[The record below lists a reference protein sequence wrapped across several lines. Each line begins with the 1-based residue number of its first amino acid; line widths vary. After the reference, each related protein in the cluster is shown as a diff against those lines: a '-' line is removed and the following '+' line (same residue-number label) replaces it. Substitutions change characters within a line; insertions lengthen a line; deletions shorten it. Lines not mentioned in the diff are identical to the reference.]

1 MNVEVHNS
9 IVIGICSNKW
19 SMVSPLRLHIQLT
32 TSSLEVCAA
41 LLDVVSLARSQEHNG
56 HSFEDCERTIVELK
70 LLFFRTLFEWV

>member
-41 LLDVVSLARSQEHNG
+41 LLDVVSLAGERNSR
-56 HSFEDCERTIVELK
+56 SFEDCERTIVELK